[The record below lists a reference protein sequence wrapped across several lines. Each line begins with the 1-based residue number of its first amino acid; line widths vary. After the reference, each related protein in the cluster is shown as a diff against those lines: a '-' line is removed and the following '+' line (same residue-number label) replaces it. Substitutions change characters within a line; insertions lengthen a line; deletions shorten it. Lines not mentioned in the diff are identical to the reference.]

1 MSKEAEDELDPDYR
15 ATELDCRV
23 AATVMGWRFWKHKER
38 DQVFYSG
45 KGELP
50 PWEWG
55 MTGRRSQFER
65 LTPAQASRM
74 EFHDKPPRFSR
85 KIKYAWEALKKV
97 SPTKAFAVARSGGQW
112 TACFGTRKAT
122 AKTAAKAIC
131 LAILG
136 SRKERTK

>member
-1 MSKEAEDELDPDYR
+1 MDLIDPDYR
-15 ATELDCRV
+15 ATELDCKI
-23 AATVMGWRFWKHKER
+23 AAIVMGWRFWKHNER
-38 DQVFYSG
+38 DQVFYSA

-55 MTGRRSQFER
+55 MTGRRKQFER
-65 LTPAQASRM
+65 LTSAQASRM

-85 KIKYAWEALKKV
+85 KIKYAWEVLDYV
-97 SPTKAFAVARSGGQW
+97 SPTKDFSVARSGEQW
-112 TACFGTRKAT
+112 TAFFGKKKAS